1 MAADASVALGSPQVA
16 GLFVNPTGF
25 ARRAIATGVG
35 GVVGGVIAAKTA
47 PKQTDVP
54 SFGRVGFL
62 AATETEIALV
72 KTKSGLIGMKVTDQV
87 LARRERSEIASI
99 QIDGGALASRLTVQF
114 TDGDEWLFDVPRAK
128 ARDARQ
134 FVETLGVAAM

>member
-1 MAADASVALGSPQVA
+1 MATDASVALGSPQVA
-16 GLFVNPTGF
+16 GIFVNPTGF
-25 ARRAIATGVG
+25 ARRAVAMSVG
-35 GVVGGVIAAKTA
+35 GVVGSAIAAGTA
-47 PKQTDVP
+47 PKQTGAP
-54 SFGRVGFL
+54 AFGRVGFL
-62 AATETEIALV
+62 AATDSEIALV

-134 FVETLGVAAM
+134 FVETLGVAAV